1 MARLLIRSEGRVER
15 ANVYSATQI
24 DLDCGPVPGNTRRPG
39 QSDQPAR
46 GDSRTLSIGGPRLSG
61 SCGDSFQF
69 RTLFL
74 RSLRSGVIL
83 AFLTISC
90 IPLTVFA
97 LDPRKLIDQYG
108 HDAWTSQQG
117 LASQAIYQILQTRD
131 GYIWMR
137 TSAGLIR
144 FDGVRFVSMND
155 AIGSELVRAIDTNED
170 GNLLIRT
177 TSKTLLYRN
186 GVFSVH
192 LPNIPLPDGGI
203 RLIVES
209 REHPLLVRPHDF
221 LYSAQHDWISA
232 YLQDQ
237 KGVLWVGTK
246 EDLTSYQD
254 AHLRTT
260 KNLGSYGGVSA
271 ISQAH
276 PDTLWL
282 GTSNGLYQLA
292 SNGTSL
298 RPFAQS
304 EIHGGVNQILEDHQG
319 NLWIGTESSG
329 LVRIRGNQVSTFQFS
344 DGLTNDRILALFEDR
359 EGSLWVGT
367 ASGLDRFRDTKI
379 TTLTSKEGLPSDA
392 TKSAVQ
398 TRDGSVYVFC
408 DGGGLARIKNG
419 QVTAITK
426 VAGLNGFYGSALF
439 ESKDGALWVGTV
451 GGLTRFKQGQV
462 TVYKSD
468 PRLSTT
474 FISAIGEDDESLI
487 VTTSEKLA
495 LRVKDGRTFPYT
507 IKGQI
512 TPLSSP
518 GNYTFTIYSQPSGT
532 LWFGT
537 TNGLFK
543 FAPGKSPQNARQAGI
558 DFSVNSISDDGRG
571 NLWLGGRATGLTRF
585 RIRDGRV
592 THYTKRSGLFDESPS
607 RALTDND
614 GNLWIKTA
622 NAIYE
627 ASRSDL
633 DDFADGRISKVRTT
647 VYGSEDGLSTSEP
660 GLDQS
665 QPGGWRDS
673 DGKLWFTTPKGLVF
687 IDPRHI
693 PHNDLAPPV
702 LVEEVVVNGRPLAAG
717 DNLQIAPGRYQI
729 EFHFTALSL
738 EIPEKVQF
746 KYQLEGYDRDW
757 VDAGSRRA
765 AYYTNLSPG
774 QYRFHVIASNN
785 DGVWNQEGA
794 STRFLLKPH
803 FYETKWF
810 NSICGLTLL
819 LIAFVG
825 DRLNTRRLRNRAVEL
840 GKLVDERTR
849 NLQAEIIERQHAE
862 QVAELANRSKS
873 EFLANMSHEIRTPLN
888 GVIGMT
894 DLVLDTTL
902 TGEQRD
908 CLETVKFSAD
918 ALLTV
923 INDILDFSKIEAG
936 KIELDFVDFSLRDCV
951 EEALKTFA
959 ARANEKG
966 LELLCDIAP
975 EVPETVLGD
984 SGRLRQI
991 ILNVVSNSIKFTDHG
1006 EVSIKVEVAG
1016 EERETRVMRF
1026 TVADT
1031 GIGIPPEKLESIF
1044 SPFTQA
1050 DASTTRKYGGTGLGL
1065 SISARLA
1072 EMMGGKIWV
1081 ESEVGRGTSFSFTA
1095 RFEVTD
1101 KKTESALAAAPESLS
1116 GVRILVVDD
1125 NPTNRRILKGILQ
1138 RLNAQV
1144 TCVEGG
1150 KQALSEMVLACE
1162 RENPFDV
1169 VLTDMHMPEMDGL
1182 GLVTTMRSTQG
1193 MDSTAVVLLS
1203 SGVLRRDAE
1212 VCRQMGIRF
1221 ILNKPV
1227 RRREL
1232 LSAILAATGHR
1243 STEMD
1248 AATGQRLPVSSK
1260 HLHILLAEDNHVNQ
1274 AVASGILAKLGH
1286 TLAVANNGL
1295 EAISLLAQQP
1305 FDLVLM
1311 DIQMPELDGLTATQR
1326 IRESEK
1332 LTQRHLPIIAMTA
1345 YAMKGDRERCIAAG
1359 MDGYVSKPINAESLR
1374 SAMVN
1379 ALGGTKVSGQSESS
1393 DNHESEAMSQ
1403 GLVSWSME
1411 QTLEKLGGD
1420 EKLLQEVMEIFL
1432 EEAPKHISALQIALV
1447 QGSGEAVER
1456 AAHSLKGE
1464 LGYLSMSEL
1473 SSCALDLEEMGRNS
1487 DLEGV
1492 SRLLPQFE
1500 ADVSQLL
1507 ISMRSARIMAT
1518 EGQDVTG
1525 LLGQA
1530 DHD

>member
-1 MARLLIRSEGRVER
+1 MTSLCA
-15 ANVYSATQI
+15 YT
-24 DLDCGPVPGNTRRPG
+24 
-39 QSDQPAR
+39 
-46 GDSRTLSIGGPRLSG
+46 PRFG
-61 SCGDSFQF
+61 TFI
-69 RTLFL
+69 L
-74 RSLRSGVIL
+74 RSFRSRIFTLL
-83 AFLTISC
+83 AMLC
-90 IPLTVFA
+90 IPISTFA
-97 LDPRKLIDQYG
+97 LDPTKLIDQYG

-117 LASQAIYQILQTRD
+117 LASQAMYQILQTRD

-144 FDGVRFVSMND
+144 FDGVRFVSMSD
-155 AIGSELVRAIDTNED
+155 GVGSELVRAIDTNED

-177 TSKTLLYRN
+177 TSKTLLYRD

-232 YLQDQ
+232 FLQDQ
-237 KGVLWVGTK
+237 KGNLWVGT
-246 EDLTSYQD
+246 ERELASYQD
-254 AHLRTT
+254 AQVRTT
-260 KNLGSYGGVSA
+260 QNLGSYGGVSA
-271 ISQAH
+271 ISKIH
-276 PDTLWL
+276 PETLWL

-292 SNGTSL
+292 SNGTDL
-298 RPFAQS
+298 RPVAQK
-304 EIHGGVNQILEDHQG
+304 ETQGGVNQNLEDHQG

-329 LVRIRGNQVSTFQFS
+329 LVRIRGNQISTFRFS
-344 DGLTNDRILALFEDR
+344 DGLTNDRVLALFEDR

-367 ASGLDRFRDTKI
+367 ASGLDRFRDSKV
-379 TTLTSKEGLPSDA
+379 TTLTNKEGLPSNL

-398 TRDGSVYVFC
+398 ARDGSVYVFC

-419 QVTAITK
+419 QVSAITR

-439 ESKDGALWVGTV
+439 ESKDGSLWVGTV
-451 GGLTRFKQGQV
+451 GGLTRFKEGRV
-462 TVYKSD
+462 TVDKSD
-468 PRLSTT
+468 PHLSKT

-487 VTTSEKLA
+487 VTTSEKLV

-507 IKGQI
+507 IRGQT

-518 GNYTFTIYSQPSGT
+518 GNYTFTIYGQPSGT

-543 FAPGKSPQNARQAGI
+543 FAPGKDPKNARRSGI
-558 DFSVNSISDDGRG
+558 DFPVTSISDDGRG
-571 NLWLGGRATGLTRF
+571 SLWLGGRVPGLTRF

-592 THYTKRSGLFDESPS
+592 THYTKRDGLFDESPS
-607 RALTDND
+607 RALTDD
-614 GNLWIKTA
+614 EGNLWIRTA
-622 NAIYE
+622 NAIYM
-627 ASRSDL
+627 ANRSDL

-647 VYGSEDGLSTSEP
+647 AYGSEDGLSPSEP
-660 GLDQS
+660 GLAQS

-673 DGKLWFTTPKGLVF
+673 DGKLWFTTPKGIVF

-717 DNLQIAPGRYQI
+717 NSFQVAPGRYQI

-738 EIPEKVQF
+738 LIPDRVKF
-746 KYQLEGYDRDW
+746 KYQLEGYDAGW

-794 STRFLLKPH
+794 STRIFLKPH
-803 FYETKWF
+803 FYETTWF
-810 NSICGLTLL
+810 YILSGVTLL
-819 LIAFVG
+819 LIAVVG
-825 DRLNTRRLRNRAVEL
+825 DWLNTRRLRDRTSEL
-840 GKLVDERTR
+840 GRLVDERTR

-894 DLVLDTTL
+894 DLVLDTSL
-902 TGEQRD
+902 TTEQRD

-918 ALLTV
+918 CLLGV

-936 KIELDFVDFSLRDCV
+936 KVELDFVDFSLRDCV
-951 EEALKTFA
+951 EEVLKTLA
-959 ARANEKG
+959 PRANEKG

-991 ILNVVSNSIKFTDHG
+991 ILNLVSNSIKFTEHG
-1006 EVSIKVEVAG
+1006 EVSIKVEVVE
-1016 EERETRVMRF
+1016 EEREARIARF

-1031 GIGIPPEKLESIF
+1031 GIGIPSEKLESIF

-1065 SISARLA
+1065 TISARLA

-1081 ESEVGRGTSFSFTA
+1081 ESEVGRGTRFSFTA

-1101 KKTESALAAAPESLS
+1101 KKTESELTMAPESLR

-1125 NPTNRRILKGILQ
+1125 NPTNRRILKGVLQ
-1138 RLNAQV
+1138 RWNAQV

-1150 KQALSEMVLACE
+1150 KQALAELDLARE
-1162 RENPFDV
+1162 REEPFHA

-1182 GLVTTMRSTQG
+1182 GLITAMRSTPG
-1193 MDSTAVVLLS
+1193 MASIAVVLLS

-1212 VCRQMGIRF
+1212 ICREMGVTF

-1232 LSAILAATGHR
+1232 LSAVLTATGHR
-1243 STEMD
+1243 P
-1248 AATGQRLPVSSK
+1248 AAMKQAVEPPAELPLTRSR
-1260 HLHILLAEDNHVNQ
+1260 LHILLAEDNLVNQ
-1274 AVASGILAKLGH
+1274 AVATGILSKQGH

-1295 EAISLLAQQP
+1295 EALSLLARQA

-1311 DIQMPELDGLTATQR
+1311 DIQMPEMDGITATQR
-1326 IRESEK
+1326 IREGEK

-1345 YAMKGDRERCIAAG
+1345 YAMKGDRERCLAAG
-1359 MDGYVSKPINAESLR
+1359 MDGYVSKPINGDSLESAIASVLR
-1374 SAMVN
+1374 GTR
-1379 ALGGTKVSGQSESS
+1379 LGGRGESPDKQETEFKS
-1393 DNHESEAMSQ
+1393 PDSM
-1403 GLVSWSME
+1403 SWSME

-1420 EKLLQEVMEIFL
+1420 EKLMHEVIEIFL
-1432 EEAPKHISALQIALV
+1432 DEAPKHISVLQIALEKR
-1447 QGSGEAVER
+1447 SGEAVES

-1464 LGYLSMSEL
+1464 LSYLCMSEL
-1473 SSCALDLEEMGRNS
+1473 SGSASDLEQMGRNS
-1487 DLEGV
+1487 DFDGI
-1492 SRLLPQFE
+1492 SRRLPRFE
-1500 ADVSQLL
+1500 ADVFHLL
-1507 ISMRSARIMAT
+1507 VSMRSATKMST
-1518 EGQDVTG
+1518 EEEDLAGPSRQTN
-1525 LLGQA
+1525 
-1530 DHD
+1530 HD

>member
-1 MARLLIRSEGRVER
+1 M
-15 ANVYSATQI
+15 
-24 DLDCGPVPGNTRRPG
+24 
-39 QSDQPAR
+39 
-46 GDSRTLSIGGPRLSG
+46 LSCFP
-61 SCGDSFQF
+61 
-69 RTLFL
+69 
-74 RSLRSGVIL
+74 L
-83 AFLTISC
+83 AM
-90 IPLTVFA
+90 FA
-97 LDPRKLIDQYG
+97 LDPAKLIDQYG

-117 LASQAIYQILQTRD
+117 LASQAIYQILQAHD

-137 TSAGLIR
+137 TSAGLTR
-144 FDGVRFVSMND
+144 FDGVRFVSMNE
-155 AIGSELVRAIDTNED
+155 AVGSELVSAIDTNED

-177 TSKTLLYRN
+177 TSKTLLYRD
-186 GVFSVH
+186 GVFSIH

-221 LYSAQHDWISA
+221 LYSARHDWISA

-237 KGVLWVGTK
+237 KGILWVGTE
-246 EDLTSYQD
+246 EDLTSYRD
-254 AHLRTT
+254 AHVQTT

-271 ISQAH
+271 VSHAY
-276 PDTLWL
+276 PGTLWI
-282 GTSNGLYQLA
+282 GTSNGLYQLV
-292 SNGTSL
+292 SNGTTL
-298 RPFAQS
+298 QPVAQK

-329 LVRIRGNQVSTFQFS
+329 LVRIRGNQVSSFRFS
-344 DGLTNDRILALFEDR
+344 DGLTDDRILALFEDR

-392 TKSAVQ
+392 AKSAVQ

-408 DGGGLARIKNG
+408 DGAGLARIKNG
-419 QVTAITK
+419 QVSAITK
-426 VAGLNGFYGSALF
+426 VSGLNGFYGSALF
-439 ESKDGALWVGTV
+439 ASKDGALWVGTV
-451 GGLTRFKQGQV
+451 GGLARFKEGQV
-462 TVYKSD
+462 TIYKSD
-468 PRLSTT
+468 PRLSKT

-518 GNYTFTIYSQPSGT
+518 GNYTFTIYNQPSGT

-537 TNGLFK
+537 ADGLFK
-543 FAPGKSPQNARQAGI
+543 FAPGKNPKNARQAGI
-558 DFSVNSISDDGRG
+558 DFLVTSISDDGRG
-571 NLWLGGRATGLTRF
+571 NLWLGGRTTGLTRF

-592 THYTKRSGLFDESPS
+592 THYTKRDGLFDESPS
-607 RALTDND
+607 RALTDNE

-622 NAIYE
+622 NAIYN
-627 ASRSDL
+627 ANHSDL
-633 DDFADGRISKVRTT
+633 DDFADGRITKVRTT
-647 VYGSEDGLSTSEP
+647 VYGSEDGLNTSEP
-660 GLDQS
+660 GLVQS

-702 LVEEVVVNGRPLAAG
+702 LVEDLVVNGRSLPAG
-717 DNLQIAPGRYQI
+717 NDFQIAPGRHQI

-738 EIPEKVQF
+738 LIPEKVHF
-746 KYQLEGYDRDW
+746 KYQLEGYDHDW
-757 VDAGSRRA
+757 IDAGSRRA

-774 QYRFHVIASNN
+774 RYRFHVIASNN
-785 DGVWNQEGA
+785 DGVWNWEGA

-803 FYETKWF
+803 FYETRWF
-810 NSICGLTLL
+810 YTISGLTLL
-819 LIAFVG
+819 LIAFVAY
-825 DRLNTRRLRNRAVEL
+825 RLNTRRLRNRADEL

-936 KIELDFVDFSLRDCV
+936 RIELDFIDFSLRDCV

-959 ARANEKG
+959 VRANEKG
-966 LELLCDIAP
+966 LELLCDIAS

-991 ILNVVSNSIKFTDHG
+991 ILNLVSNSIKFTDHG
-1006 EVSIKVEVAG
+1006 EVSVKVEVVG
-1016 EERETRVMRF
+1016 EESETRIVQF
-1026 TVADT
+1026 AVSDT
-1031 GIGIPPEKLESIF
+1031 GIGIPSEKLESIF

-1065 SISARLA
+1065 SISARLS

-1081 ESEVGRGTSFSFTA
+1081 ESEVGRGTSFFFTA

-1101 KKTESALAAAPESLS
+1101 KKTESEILPAPESLR
-1116 GVRILVVDD
+1116 GAKILVVDD
-1125 NPTNRRILKGILQ
+1125 NPTNRRILKGTLQ
-1138 RLNAQV
+1138 RWNAQV

-1150 KQALSEMVLACE
+1150 KQALAELDLA
-1162 RENPFDV
+1162 RESKDPFHV

-1182 GLVTTMRSTQG
+1182 SLVTTMRSTQETAL
-1193 MDSTAVVLLS
+1193 TAVVLLS
-1203 SGVLRRDAE
+1203 SGVLRKDAE
-1212 VCRQMGIRF
+1212 VCREIGIKF
-1221 ILNKPV
+1221 VLNKPV

-1232 LSAILAATGHR
+1232 LSAILAATGHHPD
-1243 STEMD
+1243 EMNPAID
-1248 AATGQRLPVSSK
+1248 APVELTL
-1260 HLHILLAEDNHVNQ
+1260 HNRNLHILLAEDNHVNQ
-1274 AVASGILAKLGH
+1274 AVASGILAKQGH
-1286 TLAVANNGL
+1286 TLVIANNGL
-1295 EAISLLAQQP
+1295 EALSLLAQQA

-1311 DIQMPELDGLTATQR
+1311 DIQMPEMDGLRATQR

-1332 LTQRHLPIIAMTA
+1332 LTKHHLPIIAMTA
-1345 YAMKGDRERCIAAG
+1345 HAMKGDRERCLAAG
-1359 MDGYVSKPINAESLR
+1359 MDGYVSKPINAESLE
-1374 SAMVN
+1374 SAIVS
-1379 ALGGTKVSGQSESS
+1379 AIRGRDLGRHSESS
-1393 DNHESEAMSQ
+1393 DNHEPEGMNL
-1403 GLVSWSME
+1403 GVVSWSME

-1420 EKLLQEVMEIFL
+1420 EKLLQEVIEIFL
-1432 EEAPKHISALQIALV
+1432 EEAPKHLSALQIALD
-1447 QGSGEAVER
+1447 QGSGEAVES

-1473 SSCALDLEEMGRNS
+1473 SSSALDLEEMGRNS
-1487 DLEGV
+1487 DLDGV
-1492 SRLLPQFE
+1492 SRLLPRFE
-1500 ADVSQLL
+1500 ADVFQLL
-1507 ISMRSARIMAT
+1507 ISIRSARITTT
-1518 EGQDVTG
+1518 EGQDVARP
-1525 LLGQA
+1525 LGQT

>member
-1 MARLLIRSEGRVER
+1 M
-15 ANVYSATQI
+15 
-24 DLDCGPVPGNTRRPG
+24 
-39 QSDQPAR
+39 
-46 GDSRTLSIGGPRLSG
+46 
-61 SCGDSFQF
+61 
-69 RTLFL
+69 
-74 RSLRSGVIL
+74 L
-83 AFLTISC
+83 ACFPTTI
-90 IPLTVFA
+90 FA
-97 LDPRKLIDQYG
+97 LDPTKLIDQYG

-117 LASQAIYQILQTRD
+117 LASQAIYQILQTHD

-137 TSAGLIR
+137 TSAGLTR
-144 FDGVRFVSMND
+144 FDGVRFASMNE
-155 AIGSELVRAIDTNED
+155 AVGSELVRAIDTNED

-177 TSKTLLYRN
+177 TSKTLLYRD

-221 LYSAQHDWISA
+221 LYSARHDWVSA
-232 YLQDQ
+232 FLQDQ
-237 KGVLWVGTK
+237 KGNVWVGT
-246 EDLTSYQD
+246 EQELASYQD
-254 AHLRTT
+254 AHVQIT

-271 ISQAH
+271 ISKAY

-282 GTSNGLYQLA
+282 GTSNGLYQLV
-292 SNGTSL
+292 SNGTTL
-298 RPFAQS
+298 RPVAQK

-329 LVRIRGNQVSTFQFS
+329 LVRIRGNQISSFRFS
-344 DGLTNDRILALFEDR
+344 DGLTDDRILALFEDR

-392 TKSAVQ
+392 AKSAVQ

-419 QVTAITK
+419 QVSAITK

-439 ESKDGALWVGTV
+439 ESKNGALWVGTV
-451 GGLTRFKQGQV
+451 GGLARLKEGQV
-462 TVYKSD
+462 TIYKSD
-468 PRLSTT
+468 PRLSKT

-495 LRVKDGRTFPYT
+495 LRVKDGKTFPYT

-518 GNYTFTIYSQPSGT
+518 GNYTFTIYSQPPGT

-537 TNGLFK
+537 ADGLFK
-543 FAPGKSPQNARQAGI
+543 FAPGKNPKNARQPGI
-558 DFSVNSISDDGRG
+558 DFSVTSISDDGRG
-571 NLWLGGRATGLTRF
+571 NLWLGGRAAGLTRF

-592 THYTKRSGLFDESPS
+592 THYTKRDGLFDESLS
-607 RALTDND
+607 RALTDNE

-622 NAIYE
+622 AAIYM
-627 ASRSDL
+627 ANRSDL
-633 DDFADGRISKVRTT
+633 DNFADGRISKVRTT

-660 GLDQS
+660 GLVQS
-665 QPGGWRDS
+665 QPGGWRGA
-673 DGKLWFTTPKGLVF
+673 DGKLWFTTSKGLVF

-702 LVEEVVVNGRPLAAG
+702 LVEDVVVNGRPLATG
-717 DNLQIAPGRYQI
+717 NDFQIAPGRYQI

-738 EIPEKVQF
+738 QIPDRVQF
-746 KYQLEGYDRDW
+746 KYRLEGYDHDW

-774 QYRFHVIASNN
+774 RYRFHVIASNN

-803 FYETKWF
+803 FYETGWF
-810 NSICGLTLL
+810 YTMSGLTLL
-819 LIAFVG
+819 LMAFVG
-825 DRLNTRRLRNRAVEL
+825 GRLNTQRLRNRAYEL
-840 GKLVDERTR
+840 GRLVDERTR

-902 TGEQRD
+902 TSQQRD

-936 KIELDFVDFSLRDCV
+936 RIELDFIDFSLRDCV

-959 ARANEKG
+959 ARANEKR

-991 ILNVVSNSIKFTDHG
+991 ILNLVSNSIKFTAHG
-1006 EVSIKVEVAG
+1006 EVSIKVEVVG
-1016 EERETRVMRF
+1016 EERETRTVQF
-1026 TVADT
+1026 TVSDT
-1031 GIGIPPEKLESIF
+1031 GIGIPSEKLESIF

-1065 SISARLA
+1065 SIAARLA

-1081 ESEVGRGTSFSFTA
+1081 ESEVGLGTRFFFTA

-1101 KKTESALAAAPESLS
+1101 KKTESELASAPESLR
-1116 GVRILVVDD
+1116 GVKILVVDD
-1125 NPTNRRILKGILQ
+1125 NPTNRRILRGTLQ
-1138 RLNAQV
+1138 RWNAQV
-1144 TCVEGG
+1144 TCVESG
-1150 KQALSEMVLACE
+1150 KQALTEMDLARE
-1162 RENPFDV
+1162 REDPFHV

-1182 GLVTTMRSTQG
+1182 GLVRTMRSTPG
-1193 MDSTAVVLLS
+1193 MTSTEVVLLS
-1203 SGVLRRDAE
+1203 SGVVRKDTELRRE
-1212 VCRQMGIRF
+1212 MGLRA
-1221 ILNKPV
+1221 ILSKPV

-1232 LSAILAATGHR
+1232 LSAVLAATGPR
-1243 STEMD
+1243 SAEMD
-1248 AATGQRLPVSSK
+1248 SGTETLTILPVTNNR
-1260 HLHILLAEDNHVNQ
+1260 LHILLAEDNHVNQ
-1274 AVASGILAKLGH
+1274 AVACGILAKQGH
-1286 TLAVANNGL
+1286 TWVVANNGL
-1295 EAISLLAQQP
+1295 EALSLLARQA

-1311 DIQMPELDGLTATQR
+1311 DIQMPEMDGLSATQR

-1345 YAMKGDRERCIAAG
+1345 HAMKGDRERCIAAG
-1359 MDGYVSKPINAESLR
+1359 MDGYVSKPINAEALE

-1379 ALGGTKVSGQSESS
+1379 VLRGANLSGQSESF
-1393 DNHESEAMSQ
+1393 DNRESEGLSR

-1432 EEAPKHISALQIALV
+1432 EEAPKHVSALQIALD
-1447 QGSGEAVER
+1447 QGNGESIER

-1464 LGYLSMSEL
+1464 LSYLSMSEL
-1473 SSCALDLEEMGRNS
+1473 SASALDLEEMGRNF
-1487 DLEGV
+1487 DLDGV
-1492 SRLLPQFE
+1492 SRLLPRFE
-1500 ADVSQLL
+1500 ANVSQLL
-1507 ISMRSARIMAT
+1507 ISIRSARITAT
-1518 EGQDVTG
+1518 EGQNVAG
-1525 LLGQA
+1525 PFGA
-1530 DHD
+1530 DRS